1 MVRFAFGE
9 NWRRF
14 SKRLQP
20 PDYLSA
26 KESLENLIP
35 DLKGKTFLDIGCGSG
50 LFSIAASGLG
60 AQKVL
65 GLDVDPEAV
74 TTSEKLVQQISEW
87 DADVKKEAI
96 EFRVESIL
104 GENIDST
111 QYDIVYSWGV
121 LHHTGDMY
129 RAFDVVK
136 NLVAVNGTLVI
147 AIYNKH
153 FTSPIWKLI
162 KYTYVKSPRFIKKII
177 VISVLLIKIL
187 AALIISRQNPF
198 KRRRGM
204 HYYTDIVDWV
214 GGYPYEYASPD
225 EVADFFESSGFKL
238 TKLIRT
244 KGFTGCN
251 QFVFERVG

>member
-1 MVRFAFGE
+1 MARFAFGE

-14 SKRLQP
+14 SEQLQP
-20 PDYLSA
+20 QDYLSA
-26 KESLENLIP
+26 KESLKALVP
-35 DLKGKTFLDIGCGSG
+35 DLTGKTFLDAGCGSG
-50 LFSIAASGLG
+50 LFSIAASALDTR
-60 AQKVL
+60 KVV

-74 TTSEKLVQQISEW
+74 STAKTLLEKVSQW
-87 DADVKKEAI
+87 DPDVRKETI
-96 EFRVESIL
+96 EFRVKSIL
-104 GENIDST
+104 DEDIDRE

-129 RAFDVVK
+129 RAFDTVK
-136 NLVAVNGTLVI
+136 DLVAAKGALVI

-162 KYTYVKSPRFIKKII
+162 KYTYVKSPGFVKKSI
-177 VISVLLIKIL
+177 VFSVLIIKL
-187 AALIISRQNPF
+187 LTALIISRENPF

-225 EVADFFESSGFKL
+225 EVADFFESRGFKL
-238 TKLIRT
+238 IKLIRT

-251 QFVFERVG
+251 QFVFERVD

>member
-1 MVRFAFGE
+1 MERFAFGE

-14 SKRLQP
+14 SEQLQP
-20 PDYLSA
+20 QDYLSA
-26 KESLENLIP
+26 KESLETLIP
-35 DLKGKTFLDIGCGSG
+35 NLKNKTFLDVGCGSG

-60 AQKVL
+60 AEKVL
-65 GLDVDPEAV
+65 GFDVDPEAV
-74 TTSEKLVQQISEW
+74 STARTLLDKVSEW
-87 DADVKKEAI
+87 DPDVRKEAI

-104 GENIDST
+104 NENIHST

-129 RAFDVVK
+129 RAFDAVIHP
-136 NLVAVNGTLVI
+136 VAAKGMLAI

-162 KYTYVKSPRFIKKII
+162 KYTYVKSPRFVKKII
-177 VISVLLIKIL
+177 VSSVLIIKLL

-198 KRRRGM
+198 KRSRGM

-225 EVADFFESSGFKL
+225 EVTSFFESCGFKL

-251 QFVFERVG
+251 QFLCLL